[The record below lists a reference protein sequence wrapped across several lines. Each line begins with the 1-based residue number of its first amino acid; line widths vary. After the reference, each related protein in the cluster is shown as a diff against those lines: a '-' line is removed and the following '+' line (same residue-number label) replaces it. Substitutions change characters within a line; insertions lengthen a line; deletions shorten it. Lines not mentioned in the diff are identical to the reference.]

1 MFEELIRFL
10 RSGKTY
16 SQSELADKLGVSAET
31 LKGFMDYLSEKGILS
46 QVPLSPEQVSCQDKT
61 CCAGCKGCITKK
73 VYGQVPVL
81 WELNEKNERSE
92 SLDNTKASLDVVNE
106 TKMRDKS

>member
-16 SQSELADKLGVSAET
+16 SQSELADKLGVSPET

-46 QVPLSPEQVSCQDKT
+46 QVLLSPEQVSCQGKT
-61 CCAGCKGCITKK
+61 CCAGCKGCITKNA
-73 VYGQVPVL
+73 YGKFPVL
-81 WELNEKNERSE
+81 WELNMK
-92 SLDNTKASLDVVNE
+92 TK
-106 TKMRDKS
+106 

>member
-16 SQSELADKLGVSAET
+16 SQSELADKLGVSPET
-31 LKGFMDYLSEKGILS
+31 LKGFMNYLSEKGMLS
-46 QVPLSPEQVSCQDKT
+46 QVLLSPDQASCQGKT
-61 CCAGCKGCITKK
+61 CCAGCKNCITKK
-73 VYGQVPVL
+73 AYGQLPVL

-92 SLDNTKASLDVVNE
+92 SLDNIKVSLGLANE